1 MQPLFPSERT
11 DPQPDRTIESRI
23 SKLEMLVSS
32 LTEELSN
39 SNETVSKLKKEN
51 STLETTILKL

>member
-1 MQPLFPSERT
+1 MQPLFPPERT